1 MDTRVGSSIHWILR
15 GTVDDRLRASWRIVI
30 AVGLTFAGALGGG
43 VVVQQLDLPE
53 LFIPLLAHFVAVV
66 AVLCTVGILAR
77 YIDRRRIPEYGFN
90 VSLGWGID
98 AIVGAAV
105 GTGLVG
111 LAFGLASQRGVVT
124 VVDVVSTGTADSFAF
139 GLVVV
144 ILGWVFVGFWEETL
158 LRGIFLKNAAEGFT
172 ARETS
177 PVTAAFG
184 AWLSSSLVYGFLHG
198 PFGSN
203 PETVSLMYA
212 LGMTAVMGGLF
223 GLAYV
228 LTDELALPIGLHSGI
243 NFAEHNLFFGPPHG
257 VAPTVLRVEHAV
269 SGGYIQFQSIDPRVI
284 VPVFIG
290 GYALITSWVY
300 LRTGDVSIAV
310 ASASQPVE

>member
-1 MDTRVGSSIHWILR
+1 MDNRVGSSIHWMLR
-15 GTVDDRLRASWRIVI
+15 GTIDDRLRASWRIVI
-30 AVGLTFAGALGGG
+30 ALSLAFAGALGGG
-43 VVVQQLDLPE
+43 IVVQQLDLPE

-66 AVLCTVGILAR
+66 AVLCTVWILAR

-90 VSLGWGID
+90 LSLGWGID
-98 AIVGAAV
+98 AIVGATV
-105 GTGLVG
+105 GIGLVG
-111 LAFGLASQRGVVT
+111 VAFALTSKRGIVT
-124 VVDVVSTGTADSFAF
+124 VVDVISTGTADSFAF
-139 GLVVV
+139 GLLVV

-158 LRGIFLKNAAEGFT
+158 LRGLFLNNAAEGLT
-172 ARETS
+172 AWEAS

-184 AWLSSSLVYGFLHG
+184 AWLSSSLVYGFFHG

-203 PETVSLMYA
+203 PETVSLLYA

-228 LTDELALPIGLHSGI
+228 LTDELALPIGLHTGI
-243 NFAEHNLFFGPPHG
+243 NFAEHNLFFGPPDG

-284 VPVFIG
+284 VPVFIS
-290 GYALITSWVY
+290 GYVLITGWVY
-300 LRTGDVSIAV
+300 LRTGDVSIALD
-310 ASASQPVE
+310 SASQPVE